1 MSNNQSVIPAGYM
14 KNALG
19 HLIPVELISEI
30 DKMRDNIVREI
41 VSKAE
46 ELAQLEQDFHNETFG
61 EIQAFTALSAEK
73 YNVKL
78 GGIKGNITL
87 SSFDGNLQVKLAKS
101 DVMAFNENLEA
112 ARVLVD
118 ACIRRWAEGSNANI
132 IALVDHAFQTDQEG
146 KINLGRMYTLMRYEI
161 DDAEWMTAMQALHDS
176 IQPVNTK
183 QYIRIYRRNDKGKL
197 EQLALDMRRV

>member
-1 MSNNQSVIPAGYM
+1 MSELQNTIPAGYM

-19 HLIPVELISEI
+19 HLIPVQLISEI
-30 DKMRDNIVREI
+30 DKMRDNLVREI
-41 VSKAE
+41 VGKAE
-46 ELAQLEQDFHNETFG
+46 ELAQLEQDFHDDTFG
-61 EIQAFTALSAEK
+61 EIQAFTSLSAET

-87 SSFDGNLQVKLAKS
+87 SSFDGSLQVKLAKS

-118 ACIRRWAEGSNANI
+118 SCIQRWAKDSNINI
-132 IALVDHAFQTDQEG
+132 IALVNHAFQTDQEG

-161 DDAEWMTAMQALHDS
+161 DDAEWKLAMQALHDS

-183 QYIRIYRRNDKGKL
+183 QYLRIYRRNDKGKM

>member
-1 MSNNQSVIPAGYM
+1 MPEQNEIPQGYL

-19 HLIPVELISEI
+19 HLIPIQLISEI
-30 DKMRDNIVREI
+30 DKMRDHIVHEI
-41 VSKAE
+41 VGKAE
-46 ELAQLEQDFHNETFG
+46 ELAQLEQDFHDDTFG

-78 GGIKGNITL
+78 GGVKGNITL
-87 SSFDGNLQVKLAKS
+87 SSFDGSLQVKLAKA

-118 ACIRRWAEGSNANI
+118 ACIRRWAKGSNINI
-132 IALVDHAFQTDQEG
+132 IALVDHAFQTDKEG

-161 DDAEWMTAMQALHDS
+161 DDAEWTQAMQALHDA

-183 QYIRIYRRNDKGKL
+183 QYIRIYRRNDKGKM
-197 EQLALDMRRV
+197 EQLALDMRRL

>member
-1 MSNNQSVIPAGYM
+1 MPEQNEIPQGYL

-19 HLIPVELISEI
+19 HLIPIQLISEI
-30 DKMRDNIVREI
+30 DKMRDHIVHEI
-41 VSKAE
+41 VGKAE
-46 ELAQLEQDFHNETFG
+46 ELAQLEQDFHDDTFG

-78 GGIKGNITL
+78 GGVKGNITL
-87 SSFDGNLQVKLAKS
+87 SSFDGSLQVKLAKA

-118 ACIRRWAEGSNANI
+118 ACIRRWAKGSNINI
-132 IALVDHAFQTDQEG
+132 IALVDHAFQTDKEG

-161 DDAEWMTAMQALHDS
+161 DDAEGTQAMQALHDS

-183 QYIRIYRRNDKGKL
+183 QYIRIYRRNDKGKM
-197 EQLALDMRRV
+197 EQLALDMRRL

>member
-1 MSNNQSVIPAGYM
+1 MPEQNEIPQGYL

-19 HLIPVELISEI
+19 HLIPIQLISEI
-30 DKMRDNIVREI
+30 DKMRDHIVHEI
-41 VSKAE
+41 VGKAE
-46 ELAQLEQDFHNETFG
+46 ELAQLEQDFHDDTFG

-78 GGIKGNITL
+78 GGVKGTITL
-87 SSFDGNLQVKLAKS
+87 SSFDGSLQVKLAKA

-118 ACIRRWAEGSNANI
+118 ACIRRWAKGSNINI
-132 IALVDHAFQTDQEG
+132 IALVDHAFQTDKEG

-161 DDAEWMTAMQALHDS
+161 DDAEWTQAMQALHDS

-183 QYIRIYRRNDKGKL
+183 QYIRIYRRNDKGKM
-197 EQLALDMRRV
+197 EQLALDMRRL

>member
-1 MSNNQSVIPAGYM
+1 MPEQNEIPQGYL

-19 HLIPVELISEI
+19 HLIPIQLISEI
-30 DKMRDNIVREI
+30 DKMRDHIVHEI
-41 VSKAE
+41 VGKAE
-46 ELAQLEQDFHNETFG
+46 ELAQLEQDFHDDTFG

-78 GGIKGNITL
+78 GGVKGNITL
-87 SSFDGNLQVKLAKS
+87 SSFDGSLQVKLAKA

-118 ACIRRWAEGSNANI
+118 ACIRRWAKGSNINI
-132 IALVDHAFQTDQEG
+132 IALVDHAFQTDKEG

-161 DDAEWMTAMQALHDS
+161 DDAEWTQAMQALHDS

-183 QYIRIYRRNDKGKL
+183 QYIRIYRRNDKGKM
-197 EQLALDMRRV
+197 EQLALDMRRL